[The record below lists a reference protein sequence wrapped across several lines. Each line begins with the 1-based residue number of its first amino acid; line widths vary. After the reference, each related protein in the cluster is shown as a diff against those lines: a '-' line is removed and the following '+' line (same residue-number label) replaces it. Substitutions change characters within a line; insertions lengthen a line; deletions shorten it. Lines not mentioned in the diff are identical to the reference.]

1 MAADGLSN
9 REIAQALFVSAK
21 TIETQLSAAYAKL
34 SIASRRELRG
44 ALERAAT
51 LHEGDQMLNIINHQ

>member
-9 REIAQALFVSAK
+9 REIAQPLFVSAK

-44 ALERAAT
+44 ALEKVASVY
-51 LHEGDQMLNIINHQ
+51 

>member
-21 TIETQLSAAYAKL
+21 TVESHLGHVYKKL
-34 SIASRRELRG
+34 GMSDRTALAD
-44 ALERAAT
+44 ALEAERPQAAT
-51 LHEGDQMLNIINHQ
+51 

>member
-51 LHEGDQMLNIINHQ
+51 RY

>member
-21 TIETQLSAAYAKL
+21 TVETQLSTAYAKL

-51 LHEGDQMLNIINHQ
+51 APCDAGVTRAVKAL